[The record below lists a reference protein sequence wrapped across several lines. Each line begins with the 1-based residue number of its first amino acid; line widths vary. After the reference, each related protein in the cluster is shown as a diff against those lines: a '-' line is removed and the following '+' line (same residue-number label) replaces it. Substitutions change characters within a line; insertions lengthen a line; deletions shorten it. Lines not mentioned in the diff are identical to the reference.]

1 MEVDQ
6 VRREAR
12 KYFDGVDSSHDW
24 HHVKRVEILAERI
37 AEEEDADW
45 KVVKL
50 AVLLHDIGRG
60 KEDRGEIED
69 HARWGAREATD
80 ILGSNGYSEEVVEE
94 VMHCILAHRYSGDVE
109 PETVEA
115 EVLSDADNLDA
126 LGATGVARTFC
137 YSGEHGRAL
146 ADIERMHGEDLG
158 RETGLKHLTNKILSL
173 KERMYTGTG
182 KEMAE
187 ERHRFVEDFVAQMK
201 EEVKGER

>member
-12 KYFDGVDSSHDW
+12 KYFDGVDPSHDW
-24 HHVKRVEILAERI
+24 HHVKRVERLAERI
-37 AEEEDADW
+37 TEEEGADW

-60 KEDRGEIED
+60 REDRGEIED

-80 ILGSNGYSEEVVEE
+80 ILGGNGYSEEVVEE
-94 VMHCILAHRYSGDVE
+94 VRHCVLAHRYSGDVE

-146 ADIERMHGEDLG
+146 ADIERTHGD
-158 RETGLKHLTNKILSL
+158 
-173 KERMYTGTG
+173 
-182 KEMAE
+182 
-187 ERHRFVEDFVAQMK
+187 
-201 EEVKGER
+201 